1 MRYSESSPA
10 KSSMSADFGQRWSGG
25 LRFLG
30 KSKRV
35 RRTRMPSEERVLYA
49 ELEWAKIKEETDLLA
64 S

>member
-1 MRYSESSPA
+1 
-10 KSSMSADFGQRWSGG
+10 MSADFGQRWSGG